1 MRRAAVKDF
10 YRIQKERTAKSRGLY
25 AVLLLFYVVAIG
37 AIILSLNLAVGLILA
52 RSRSFSAPYVAGVL
66 VLAFVFAALL
76 AAFQF
81 ADARRNGAA
90 FILKRLSAKLP
101 QILDR
106 YHRRLAD
113 VVEEMRIAAGL
124 ETLKAYVIP
133 DHAVNSMAL
142 VEADGTPVIA
152 MTEGLLAE
160 FTRDELAAAAAHEA
174 AHITRGDTIYLT
186 LICSLADFFE
196 RLSDRLGFG
205 KDGQGPEN
213 PAFSAIFIRLLTR
226 FIGREREI
234 LADAAAVEFCRDPVG
249 LARAL
254 YKAHLRNSFVGDF
267 AQTYAPLFIVS
278 PRSRQEGEEAS
289 GGWTG
294 THPPL
299 MTRIRLLA
307 EMANLKASDI
317 IRQVWESRMGREL
330 AKEIEPAGEDKP
342 VRVRPSSRRSMFKGR
357 PNECP
362 RCEIPLAAELYEGVS
377 VRICRK
383 CGGKLVD
390 QEAMNRILTRE
401 EVGFTPELR
410 KKAEEFRQRFWR
422 NPIKTLKLTDRLLP
436 AMTCPACGYPLKPRP
451 YNYQYFVPV
460 EKCLSCNK
468 IWFDTDELEV
478 LQILVE
484 EAKGE

>member
-10 YRIQKERTAKSRGLY
+10 YRIQNEQTARSRGLY
-25 AVLLLFYVVAIG
+25 AVLILFYVAAIG
-37 AIILSLNLAVGLILA
+37 ALFLGLNFAVGLIFS
-52 RSRSFSAPYVAGVL
+52 RSRSFSIPYVAGI
-66 VLAFVFAALL
+66 LALALVFAALL

-81 ADARRNGAA
+81 ADARRNGAE

-101 QILDR
+101 QLSDR
-106 YHRRLAD
+106 YHRQFAD

-124 ETLKAYVIP
+124 EELKAYVIP

-152 MTEGLLAE
+152 MTEGMLAE

-174 AHITRGDTIYLT
+174 GHITRGDTIYLT

-196 RLSDRLGFG
+196 RLSDALGSG
-205 KDGQGPEN
+205 KGGRGPEN
-213 PAFSAIFIRLLTR
+213 LAFSAILMRLLTR
-226 FIGREREI
+226 FISREREI
-234 LADAAAVEFCRDPVG
+234 LADAAAVELCRDPAG
-249 LARAL
+249 LARAI

-307 EMANLKASDI
+307 EMADLRASDI
-317 IRQVWESRMGREL
+317 IRLVWESRIGREL

-342 VRVRPSSRRSMFKGR
+342 VRIRPSSRKPMFKGR

-362 RCEIPLAAELYEGVS
+362 RCEVPLAAELYEGVS
-377 VRICRK
+377 IRICRK

-390 QEAMNRILTRE
+390 QEAMDRILTRE
-401 EVGFTPELR
+401 EVGFRPELR

-422 NPIKTLKLTDRLLP
+422 NPIKTLKITDRFLP
-436 AMTCPACGYPLKPRP
+436 AIDCPACSYPLKPRP

-460 EKCLSCNK
+460 EKCLSCNR

-484 EAKGE
+484 EGKGA